1 MTTHLIKSLC
11 LVAFLSGTLLHS
23 ANESATHKADT
34 EENSEDKKPAWDIEN
49 PPWETL
55 SQPIDADEGTWIS
68 LDVSPDGNEIVFDF
82 LGDIYL
88 MPISGSGNNSPT
100 RLTEGMAW
108 DMQPVFSPDG
118 KSIAFTS
125 DRTGESKHAGYNIWT
140 IARSGSDPKQ
150 ITNETFR
157 LMFSPTWSPDGE
169 YIVARKHFTS
179 RRSLGSGEMWMY
191 HHSGVAGS
199 AQGGVQLTEKPN
211 EQKDVNEPV
220 FSPDGKYLYYS
231 QDATPGD
238 AFEYDK
244 DSNKQIYV
252 IKRLELA
259 KGETETYISGVGG
272 SCRPVPSPDGK
283 LIAFVRRVDGKS
295 ALHLFDTES
304 GAVRVLYKKLERDM
318 QETWAIHGVYPNFAW
333 TPDQKHL
340 VIWAYG
346 KIRKISVQD
355 GSETIIPFHIK
366 DDRTVTKALRVP
378 VEVAPNE
385 FDVRML
391 RWVTV
396 SPLGNQ
402 VAYQALGYIYI
413 RDLPDGKPQRLTTQ
427 TDHFEFYPSYSRDGK
442 SLVYTTWNDDTLGS
456 VRIASTQAGQLQTRK
471 LTQQPGHFTQ
481 PVFSPDGKTIVY
493 VKSGGGYLRSGLWS
507 RNSGIYRVTVYGGEP

>member
-1 MTTHLIKSLC
+1 
-11 LVAFLSGTLLHS
+11 
-23 ANESATHKADT
+23 
-34 EENSEDKKPAWDIEN
+34 
-49 PPWETL
+49 
-55 SQPIDADEGTWIS
+55 
-68 LDVSPDGNEIVFDF
+68 
-82 LGDIYL
+82 
-88 MPISGSGNNSPT
+88 
-100 RLTEGMAW
+100 
-108 DMQPVFSPDG
+108 
-118 KSIAFTS
+118 
-125 DRTGESKHAGYNIWT
+125 
-140 IARSGSDPKQ
+140 
-150 ITNETFR
+150 
-157 LMFSPTWSPDGE
+157 
-169 YIVARKHFTS
+169 
-179 RRSLGSGEMWMY
+179 MY

-378 VEVAPNE
+378 VEVAPN
-385 FDVRML
+385 
-391 RWVTV
+391 
-396 SPLGNQ
+396 
-402 VAYQALGYIYI
+402 
-413 RDLPDGKPQRLTTQ
+413 
-427 TDHFEFYPSYSRDGK
+427 
-442 SLVYTTWNDDTLGS
+442 
-456 VRIASTQAGQLQTRK
+456 
-471 LTQQPGHFTQ
+471 
-481 PVFSPDGKTIVY
+481 
-493 VKSGGGYLRSGLWS
+493 
-507 RNSGIYRVTVYGGEP
+507 